1 MTVDAR
7 PEDAKPENARP
18 DDARPDD
25 ARPGYARPGY
35 AKPSDVAP
43 QGDGGEWLS
52 RFAEHKP
59 VDGKDGIVAALDL
72 FRNTT
77 GTRTRT
83 GTGTGNSGNG
93 NSNGNSASLRNCEW
107 ALELLE
113 RFSVRRRPAD
123 IVELVRLLAARGQAY
138 DVQVILENT
147 ARRASSEDAV
157 TLMEELGAAE
167 ADRLIVLFTTHRS
180 VHDIADLLAALTRRK
195 ATDIAY
201 QVLRHAAGSTVRCD
215 SAPQYGVAR
224 LLTLLRHRGLDPY
237 AEYLIERATP
247 PHRSVEVL
255 SGLAAALE
263 AFQPGSQ
270 GLPDTVWERLSP
282 HEFVSQV
289 AQAWPDPDLPE
300 FKAAGRD
307 RILSKALARDAGELQ
322 AIHAGLSQKAPHLAK
337 RLIHTIAAEK
347 DPGYLADFADQLP
360 HANPSDN
367 PSVNTS
373 VNTSVNPSDNPSP
386 RAELVRAAVRL
397 RQGAAL
403 GELVQLWRGK
413 LRGDKIAFQE
423 LLNDMATEAE
433 GKEIVEAARYL
444 DHRNGGDLAAEL
456 VERAVSFPRR
466 FQGSELAQLVLLV
479 PKGRRR
485 TKISKTV
492 ARKLAEE
499 YEKDAWETPGP
510 PEPGSS
516 PIGCPFLVDYVQV
529 LRGKPGQ
536 SGQSGQS
543 GKPGK
548 PGKYGE
554 YAEGI
559 QHLDDAVVSTRKARL
574 VREYAAELRR
584 RGEREHAEHMADRTP
599 I

>member
-1 MTVDAR
+1 MTVDAK
-7 PEDAKPENARP
+7 PEDAKPENAS
-18 DDARPDD
+18 PDD
-25 ARPGYARPGY
+25 ARPGDTRPGDR
-35 AKPSDVAP
+35 KPSDVAP
-43 QGDGGEWLS
+43 QGDRGEWLS

-77 GTRTRT
+77 GN

-93 NSNGNSASLRNCEW
+93 NGNGSSASLRNCEW

-123 IVELVRLLAARGQAY
+123 IVELVRLLATRGQAY

-147 ARRASSEDAV
+147 ARRASSEDAA

-167 ADRLIVLFTTHRS
+167 ADRLIVLFTIHRS
-180 VHDIADLLAALTRRK
+180 VHDIADLLTALTHRK

-247 PHRSVEVL
+247 PHRSVVVL

-360 HANPSDN
+360 HDNPPDNPSDN
-367 PSVNTS
+367 T
-373 VNTSVNPSDNPSP
+373 SDNPSP
-386 RAELVRAAVRL
+386 RSELVRTAVRL

-466 FQGSELAQLVLLV
+466 FQGTELAQLVLLV

-485 TKISKTV
+485 TKISKAV

-510 PEPGSS
+510 PKPGSS
-516 PIGCPFLVDYVQV
+516 PIDCPFLVDYIQV

-536 SGQSGQS
+536 PGQ
-543 GKPGK
+543 
-548 PGKYGE
+548 PGKYGKYE
-554 YAEGI
+554 EGI